1 VVFGG
6 GGRSFGVRL
15 FGFGVGVGVGAAYES
30 EIALMNRAAPR
41 TKVIAFKFIRGV
53 FMMVG

>member
-1 VVFGG
+1 
-6 GGRSFGVRL
+6 L
-15 FGFGVGVGVGAAYES
+15 GVGVGVGVGVGSAYES
-30 EIALMNRAAPR
+30 EIALMNKAAPR